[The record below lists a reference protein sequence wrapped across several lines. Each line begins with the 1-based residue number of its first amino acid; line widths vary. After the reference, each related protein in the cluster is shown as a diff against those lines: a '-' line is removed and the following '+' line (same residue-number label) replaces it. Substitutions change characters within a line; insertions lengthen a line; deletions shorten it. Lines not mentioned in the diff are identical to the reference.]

1 MIGSPPPPQYGSMR
15 NSLLH
20 NQQYMGGSLGG
31 GLNGQQAS
39 NYASN
44 GVMGAAHNMG
54 AFTGIGGGASGNI
67 SLGGAHNSE
76 SLKAH
81 AF

>member
-1 MIGSPPPPQYGSMR
+1 MR
-15 NSLLH
+15 NSLLNSN
-20 NQQYMGGSLGG
+20 NQQQQHPTNQYMLSLGAPTG
-31 GLNGQQAS
+31 QAS

-44 GVMGAAHNMG
+44 GVMGAPNNLG
-54 AFTGIGGGASGNI
+54 FTGIGNGGSGNI
-67 SLGGAHNSE
+67 SLGGGAHHSE